1 MYPQIKY
8 FDDWEAADSIVGRK
22 EQNTF
27 IFCSLNAFIVAV
39 RIIWL
44 TSFFTQQSSSDLIT
58 FFSQLRFRW
67 LFFYIKAPVLNAL

>member
-44 TSFFTQQSSSDLIT
+44 TSFFT
-58 FFSQLRFRW
+58 
-67 LFFYIKAPVLNAL
+67 